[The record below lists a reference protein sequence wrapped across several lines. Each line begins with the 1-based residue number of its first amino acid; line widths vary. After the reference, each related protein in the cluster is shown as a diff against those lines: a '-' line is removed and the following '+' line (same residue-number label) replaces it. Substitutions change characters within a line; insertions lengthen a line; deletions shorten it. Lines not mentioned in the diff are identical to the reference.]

1 VHLVWPTVVS
11 QPRPHKAV
19 FYASSRDGATFTA
32 RMRVTAVDRNVA
44 HPQIAVARDG
54 RVAVLWDEIVDGQR
68 RVLLGGVG
76 EDGITG
82 PMTVSAD
89 RTASYPVAAFTGS
102 GLVVAWT
109 EGAPESSQ
117 IAVRFVGGS
126 GG

>member
-1 VHLVWPTVVS
+1 
-11 QPRPHKAV
+11 
-19 FYASSRDGATFTA
+19 
-32 RMRVTAVDRNVA
+32 
-44 HPQIAVARDG
+44 
-54 RVAVLWDEIVDGQR
+54 
-68 RVLLGGVG
+68 VLLGGVG